1 MFTTGQVMNGIDAS
15 DLMID
20 LSDYSKKVD
29 TATKID
35 LNALSDVV
43 ANKLDKTPQHKHD
56 ISDIKE
62 LQNQLDRKY
71 DIGTKYSYNAI
82 LSDPELINYIV
93 SPKVEC
99 LEVTQGKEV
108 DGYKLSV
115 DSNGDLMIYSPSN
128 LLIASYDAG
137 NGSWILGGTNL
148 KSFITETNAVLK
160 NHYDALCILAEKL
173 GLKDDNSD
181 DGSKITP
188 GTVET
193 SSSQ

>member
-115 DSNGDLMIYSPSN
+115 DSNGDLMIYSPQ
-128 LLIASYDAG
+128 LRIID
-137 NGSWILGGTNL
+137 
-148 KSFITETNAVLK
+148 
-160 NHYDALCILAEKL
+160 
-173 GLKDDNSD
+173 
-181 DGSKITP
+181 
-188 GTVET
+188 
-193 SSSQ
+193 

>member
-82 LSDPELINYIV
+82 LSDSELINYIV

-128 LLIASYDAG
+128 LLIASYDVG

-188 GTVET
+188 VTVET
-193 SSSQ
+193 SS

>member
-148 KSFITETNAVLK
+148 K
-160 NHYDALCILAEKL
+160 
-173 GLKDDNSD
+173 
-181 DGSKITP
+181 
-188 GTVET
+188 
-193 SSSQ
+193 